1 LLDMG
6 ILSQPSVPSGR
17 PDGSYVRLHAL
28 MASHAIMPSAQLQ
41 IGGAFF
47 QRVDG
52 PHGVLPRKWG
62 GVDFGSN
69 SGYTFSTQ
77 ARDRTVLQSYWFSD
91 ILDPELDGQNI
102 RGEYRGVFPMIGASI
117 GRIDI
122 AMGARLTATYGIGSH
137 LATSYPA
144 HVAPFATRVLVRYQP
159 RFSFLK
165 GI

>member
-1 LLDMG
+1 
-6 ILSQPSVPSGR
+6 
-17 PDGSYVRLHAL
+17 
-28 MASHAIMPSAQLQ
+28 
-41 IGGAFF
+41 
-47 QRVDG
+47 
-52 PHGVLPRKWG
+52 
-62 GVDFGSN
+62 
-69 SGYTFSTQ
+69 
-77 ARDRTVLQSYWFSD
+77 
-91 ILDPELDGQNI
+91 
-102 RGEYRGVFPMIGASI
+102 VFPMIGASI